1 MNIQSATTIN
11 TQQTHNPQLRKAAE
25 GVENFFLYQML
36 ELTQPK
42 MDDDNPFNGGHAET
56 LFRSTMNEIT
66 AKEMTESGGI
76 GVADAIYAQLL
87 KTQEEAQ

>member
-1 MNIQSATTIN
+1 MDIQATHT
-11 TQQTHNPQLRKAAE
+11 TPQQAHNPQLRKAAE

-42 MDDDNPFNGGHAET
+42 MDEDNPFNGGHAET

-66 AKEMTESGGI
+66 AKQMTESGGI
-76 GVADAIYAQLL
+76 GVADAVYAQLL
-87 KTQEEAQ
+87 KTQEESQ